1 MFSLNALYDRNGG
14 DHISQTIIRLTLD
27 IFFQKLIHKMSS
39 EDEDSF
45 QCQQLKDY
53 FEKTGELASI
63 SNYLKDSGVSEN

>member
-1 MFSLNALYDRNGG
+1 
-14 DHISQTIIRLTLD
+14 
-27 IFFQKLIHKMSS
+27 MSS

-63 SNYLKDSGVSEN
+63 SNYLKDSGDSEN